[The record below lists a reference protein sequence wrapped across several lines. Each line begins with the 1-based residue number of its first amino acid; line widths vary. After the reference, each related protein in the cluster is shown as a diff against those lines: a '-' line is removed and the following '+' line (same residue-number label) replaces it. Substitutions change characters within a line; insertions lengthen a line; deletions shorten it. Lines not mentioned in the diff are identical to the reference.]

1 MDTKQLNTQMN
12 MYKKNPFASPTE
24 VAAGDYFIGRK
35 SVLKKMHDYVVY
47 EDRICN
53 YHIVGLPRIGKSS
66 LLKKFQ
72 EYCLINHYN
81 LDLIVIY
88 LSLDTYNSS
97 DEMWENIGRGL
108 LKELKRRFGPS
119 DKYKVFEE
127 ELKFEDVDEN
137 NIDYNYVCSVAL
149 SMKAAGFYGLV
160 LIDEF
165 DNFSSIATKGTVGQI
180 RTLLS
185 GPEYGV
191 RAIVASRRMVERIE
205 KEVEG
210 AINSNVSILAAIFAN
225 GHNLESFS
233 EDDMN
238 EYWATISKKIESNI
252 SEKYKKEIQYYVGSH
267 PCLLNLLNGNYWNE
281 QELKEYF
288 SDETICLN
296 LSKSLIDKI
305 HDAFNWAVWRD
316 MEKWHLLRSLI
327 LSTWGPDLE
336 IPNAELAEL
345 ERYGVIKKSEL
356 LSEPNGPIRLAISR
370 YFTEWMQIKR
380 YVLPFGDEW
389 SKAEG
394 NMRKIV
400 KCFCDDMYQ
409 GYESKMISHLETKNA
424 NTLEKNVE
432 SRYTAKGRFSAMR
445 FRMQKN
451 INKYPDMSTS
461 ILDYS
466 DPSDLPEIFF
476 KREWSWF
483 VQVFDKSWNEWQE
496 KFATINEIRNI
507 KSHNNQGVPQVRIEL
522 AKKYCHEVNERI
534 ESFLSIRGI
543 II

>member
-12 MYKKNPFASPTE
+12 MYIENPFASPTE
-24 VAAGDYFIGRK
+24 VAAGDYFVGRK
-35 SVLKKMHDYVVY
+35 SVLKRMHDYVVY

-72 EYCLINHYN
+72 EHALENHYN

-88 LSLDTYNSS
+88 LSLDTCNSS

-108 LKELKRRFGPS
+108 RKKLKRQFGSS

-127 ELKFEDVDEN
+127 ELEFEDVDEN
-137 NIDYNYVCSVAL
+137 NIDYKYVCSVAL
-149 SMKAAGFYGLV
+149 SMKTAGFYGLV

-165 DNFSSIATKGTVGQI
+165 DNFSSIAKKGTVGQI

-185 GPEYGV
+185 GPDYGV

-225 GHNLESFS
+225 GHNLESFN

-238 EYWATISKKIESNI
+238 EYWAAISKKIDCNV
-252 SEKYKKEIQYYVGSH
+252 SEKYKQEVQYYVGSH

-281 QELKEYF
+281 QESKGYI
-288 SDETICLN
+288 SDDDICLN
-296 LSKSLIDKI
+296 LSKDLINKL

-327 LSTWGPDLE
+327 LSTWGPDSE
-336 IPNAELAEL
+336 IPNAEFAEL
-345 ERYGVIKKSEL
+345 ERYGVINKSEII
-356 LSEPNGPIRLAISR
+356 SEPNGPIRLAISR

-380 YVLPFGDEW
+380 YILPFGDEW

-400 KCFCDDMYQ
+400 KCFCGDMYQ
-409 GYESKMISHLETKNA
+409 GNEIKMISHLETKHID
-424 NTLEKNVE
+424 TFEKNATNPKF
-432 SRYTAKGRFSAMR
+432 TAKGRFDSMR
-445 FRMQKN
+445 QKKTKA
-451 INKYPDMSTS
+451 INKYPDMSSWT
-461 ILDYS
+461 IDYS

-476 KREWSWF
+476 KREWLWF
-483 VQVFDKSWNEWQE
+483 EQVLGKTWDYWRD

-507 KSHNNQGVPQVRIEL
+507 KSHNNEGIPEVRVEL

-534 ESFLSIRGI
+534 ESYLAKK
-543 II
+543 

>member
-1 MDTKQLNTQMN
+1 MDTKQLIQKKK
-12 MYKKNPFASPTE
+12 MYKENPFASPTE
-24 VAAGDYFIGRK
+24 VAAGDFFVGRK

-72 EYCLINHYN
+72 EYTLENHYN
-81 LDLIVIY
+81 LDLVIIY
-88 LSLDTYNSS
+88 LSLDICNSS
-97 DEMWENIGRGL
+97 DDMWENIGRRL
-108 LKELKRRFGPS
+108 RKELKMQFGSS

-127 ELKFEDVDEN
+127 ELEFEDVDEN
-137 NIDYNYVCSVAL
+137 NIDYKYVCSVAL

-165 DNFSSIATKGTVGQI
+165 DNFSSIAKKGTVGQI

-185 GPEYGV
+185 SPDYGV

-225 GHNLESFS
+225 GHNLEPFN
-233 EDDMN
+233 EADMN
-238 EYWATISKKIESNI
+238 EYWASISKKTDCNV
-252 SEKYKKEIQYYVGSH
+252 SEKYKNEIQYYVGFH

-281 QELKEYF
+281 QESKDYI
-288 SDETICLN
+288 SDDDICLN
-296 LSKSLIDKI
+296 LSKDLINKL

-316 MEKWHLLRSLI
+316 MEKWQLLRSLI
-327 LSTWGPDLE
+327 LSTWGPDSE
-336 IPNAELAEL
+336 IPSTELAEL
-345 ERYGVIKKSEL
+345 ERYGVINKSEL

-394 NMRKIV
+394 NMRNLV
-400 KCFCDDMYQ
+400 KVYCDEMYQ
-409 GYESKMISHLETKNA
+409 SDEAKMIQHLETKNA
-424 NTLEKNVE
+424 NTIEKNID

-451 INKYPDMSTS
+451 INKYPDMSSS

-496 KFATINEIRNI
+496 KFATMNEVRNI
-507 KSHNNQGVPQVRIEL
+507 QLHNNHGIPKVRIEI

-534 ESFLSIRGI
+534 ESYLAKK
-543 II
+543 